1 MPKSQK
7 NGLQKQNEVS
17 QWIFLA
23 PGMINNETLL
33 VSILPSTGIVAKIAR
48 PYFVILAKHLIALES
63 MSLSFSCY
71 RGFLFIEVNK
81 GNIKYLFH
89 GAL

>member
-7 NGLQKQNEVS
+7 NGIQKQNEVS

-48 PYFVILAKHLIALES
+48 PYFVILFVDPGQTLNSVGIDELIVFL
-63 MSLSFSCY
+63 LSRFSFY
-71 RGFLFIEVNK
+71 RG
-81 GNIKYLFH
+81 
-89 GAL
+89 